1 MVFLPEACDYI
12 ESSTEASIKKGET
25 LEGEFIKRYQQLA
38 AELKIWISIG
48 SYHRKVRLDK
58 VYILFSLPVPVN
70 GAVVV
75 CYLTKN

>member
-48 SYHRKVRLDK
+48 SYHRKVR
-58 VYILFSLPVPVN
+58 IR
-70 GAVVV
+70 
-75 CYLTKN
+75 